1 MKTLTFTVTNDLRTD
16 QRMIR
21 ICGTL
26 AEAGYQVRL
35 IGVQFNDSPEPEPR
49 NFRQHRIKCFFRKGF
64 AFYAE
69 YNTKLFFHL
78 LTGKTDLICAIDL
91 DTIIPCYFTSALKS
105 LPRVYDAHE
114 LFCEMKE
121 VVTRPFIHRFWKTIE
136 KIFVPKFRLGYT
148 VSAPIAE
155 IFNKEYGVNYEVIRN
170 MPRKILLQPP
180 KRESFLL
187 YQGAVN
193 EGRSFETLIPAMEF
207 VDGQLHIYG
216 DGNFM
221 EQVKSLV
228 KKHKLGDK
236 VLLKGKLSPEEL
248 RIVTAS
254 AKAGITLFENKGLNN
269 YYSLANRFFDY
280 IQAGTPQL
288 CVDFPAYREI
298 NSIYEIAVLID
309 DLSPANIARQLNNLL
324 HNEVLYKKLQ
334 IQCTIAALQLNW
346 QKEEQKLLDF
356 YRQILP

>member
-21 ICGTL
+21 ICSTL
-26 AEAGYQVRL
+26 AEAGYLVRL
-35 IGVQFNDSPEPEPR
+35 IGVQFNDSPAYEPR
-49 NFRQHRIKCFFRKGF
+49 SFKQHRIKCFFRKGF

-69 YNTKLFFHL
+69 YNTKLFFYL
-78 LTGKTDLICAIDL
+78 LLKKTDLICAIDL
-91 DTIIPCYFTSALKS
+91 DTIIPCFFISVLKS
-105 LPRVYDAHE
+105 ISRVYDAHE

-121 VVTRPFIHRFWKTIE
+121 VVTRPFIYRFWKTVE
-136 KIFVPKFRLGYT
+136 KIFVPKFQLGYT
-148 VSAPIAE
+148 VSRPIAE
-155 IFNKEYGVNYEVIRN
+155 IFKKEYGVDYGVIRN
-170 MPRKILLQPP
+170 MPRKILFQPP

-207 VDGQLHIYG
+207 VDAQLHIYG
-216 DGNFM
+216 DGNYM
-221 EQVKSLV
+221 DQVKSLI
-228 KKHKLGDK
+228 KKHRLGEK

-248 RIVTAS
+248 RVVTAS
-254 AKAGITLFENKGLNN
+254 AKAGITLFENKGLSN

-280 IQAGTPQL
+280 IQGGTPQL
-288 CVDFPAYREI
+288 CVDYPAYREI
-298 NSIYEIAVLID
+298 NETFEIAVLID
-309 DLSPANIARQLNNLL
+309 DLSSANIARHLNNLL
-324 HNEVLYKKLQ
+324 QNEVLYRRLQ

-356 YRQILP
+356 YRQILH